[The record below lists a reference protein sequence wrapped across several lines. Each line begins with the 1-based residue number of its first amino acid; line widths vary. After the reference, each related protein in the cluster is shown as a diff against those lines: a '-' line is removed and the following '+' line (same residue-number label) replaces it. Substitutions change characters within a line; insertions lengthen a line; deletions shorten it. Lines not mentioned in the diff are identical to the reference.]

1 MAEINNG
8 REGEL
13 FLGVVFDLNRKESPQ
28 GVITRNNVAMNSDLG
43 LLWAEISF
51 WVGQKAIFKQE
62 VLLHSN
68 DIRRFTNQMIQ
79 IIEAPGR
86 LYGLLNEHRTEN
98 GLERDLSLSIT
109 SPELIWRIHQSVYLP
124 GSMHKIFDFP
134 QSDTDELTIKQAL
147 AEAFNQEPDS
157 DFVRE
162 QYTALTEI
170 STGYEFLVAIDA
182 GIARGAQTV
191 RGEGPAMFLEP
202 DQEHLLHFMRDL
214 RSEAEMALL
223 LG

>member
-1 MAEINNG
+1 MAELNNG

-13 FLGVVFDLNRKESPQ
+13 YLGVVFDLNRKESPQ
-28 GVITRNNVAMNSDLG
+28 GVITRKNVAMNSDLG

-51 WVGQKAIFKQE
+51 LVGQKTIFSQD

-68 DIRRFTNQMIQ
+68 DIRRFTSQMIQ
-79 IIEAPGR
+79 IIEAPAR
-86 LYGLLNEHRTEN
+86 LYGLPNERRTEN
-98 GLERDLSLSIT
+98 GLERELSLSIT
-109 SPELIWRIHQSVYLP
+109 SPELIWRINQSVYLP
-124 GSMHKIFDFP
+124 GSMHKVFDFP
-134 QSDTDELTIKQAL
+134 PTDTDELTIKQAL

-182 GIARGAQTV
+182 GIAQGAQTV

-202 DQEHLLHFMRDL
+202 DQERLLHFVRDL